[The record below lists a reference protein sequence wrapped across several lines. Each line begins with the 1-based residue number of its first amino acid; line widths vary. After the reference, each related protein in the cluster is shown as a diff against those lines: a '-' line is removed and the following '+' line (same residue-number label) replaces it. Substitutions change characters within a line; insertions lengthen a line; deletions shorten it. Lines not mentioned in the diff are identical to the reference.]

1 MKRNISPTNLYQK
14 LLKNYYSRK
23 LDSCKQNM
31 KKTPDIVKEVIGKT
45 KTFINDILKRMVMD
59 GIENFDQES

>member
-1 MKRNISPTNLYQK
+1 
-14 LLKNYYSRK
+14 
-23 LDSCKQNM
+23 M
-31 KKTPDIVKEVIGKT
+31 KKTRDIVKEVIGKT